1 MPKISKSAF
10 KALVKKLRENPE
22 SLRDTKFP
30 DASTSN
36 TAVQTKNLRL
46 DVHRDTKDLTMA
58 TGIVQANSQ
67 ADDRTVRKFIKGKT
81 GGGKGHRGTHQVIGE
96 KIRFGLGDK
105 FKINDCIIRCNSKS
119 FVNDIIPMKELNKSY
134 QKGPSTISPSYLEA
148 QLRPVH
154 QDQPLVLFIR
164 LKKGLDT

>member
-46 DVHRDTKDLTMA
+46 DVHRDTKDPTMA
-58 TGIVQANSQ
+58 TGIVQANSL

-81 GGGKGHRGTHQVIGE
+81 GGGEGAQRDAPSYWRE
-96 KIRFGLGDK
+96 NKIRAW
-105 FKINDCIIRCNSKS
+105 RQ
-119 FVNDIIPMKELNKSY
+119 V
-134 QKGPSTISPSYLEA
+134 
-148 QLRPVH
+148 
-154 QDQPLVLFIR
+154 QD
-164 LKKGLDT
+164 